1 MLKAYKYKLNPS
13 SSQVELINHHFGCC
27 RYVYNWAL
35 ARKQTAFVVD
45 GERLSYFKLNKEL
58 TVLKKEQEFLKD
70 CDSQALQMSLR
81 NLDNAFTKFFKEKK
95 GFPKWKSKKYPV
107 QSYQVPQRV
116 VVDFE
121 NGSVFVPKLGK
132 VKTVLHRFFAGKI
145 KTTTISKTPTGKYF
159 ISILV
164 DNNQPIPPKE
174 PFIASDIAGI
184 DVGIKDFAVLSD
196 KVYSNPKYL
205 KNKLA
210 RLAVK
215 QSQLSRKT
223 KGSKSRDKARLEVAK
238 VHERIANQ
246 RNDYLHKISRAIVG
260 ENQAIAIE
268 DLNVVGMMKNRKLSR
283 SIADTSWSKF
293 FDCLSYKCEWYGK
306 TLIKIGRFDASSQIC
321 SNCGYQNKE
330 VKDLS
335 VRSWQCPKCHTIHDR
350 DKNACT
356 NIAKFGYL
364 TYSRGYGTSTDSKQI
379 LSKR

>member
-45 GERLSYFKLNKEL
+45 GERLSYFQLNKEL
-58 TVLKKEQEFLKD
+58 TSLKKEQEFLKE

-81 NLDNAFTKFFKEKK
+81 TLDNAFTKFFKEKK
-95 GFPKWKSKKYPV
+95 GFPKWKSKKYPL

-121 NGSVFVPKLGK
+121 NGNVFIPKLGK
-132 VKTVLHRFFAGKI
+132 VKAVLHRSFAGKI

-164 DNNQPIPPKE
+164 DNNQALPPKA

-184 DVGIKDFAVLSD
+184 DVGIKNFAVLSN

-215 QSQLSRKT
+215 QSQLARKA
-223 KGSKSRDKARLEVAK
+223 KGSKAREVARLEVAK
-238 VHERIANQ
+238 IHERIANQ
-246 RNDYLHKISRAIVG
+246 RNDYLHKTSRTIVG

-268 DLNVVGMMKNRKLSR
+268 DLNVAGMIKNRKLSR

-293 FDCLSYKCEWYGK
+293 FDYLSYKCEWYGK

-321 SNCGYQNKE
+321 SNCGYQNRL

-335 VRSWQCPKCHTIHDR
+335 VRNWQCPKCHTKHDR